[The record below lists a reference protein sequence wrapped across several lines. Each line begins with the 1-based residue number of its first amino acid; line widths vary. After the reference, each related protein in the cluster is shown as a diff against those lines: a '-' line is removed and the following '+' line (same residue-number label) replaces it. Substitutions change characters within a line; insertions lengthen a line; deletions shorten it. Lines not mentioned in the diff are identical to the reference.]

1 MALEDLVVA
10 RLMWL
15 RRPKVVEVGLVQVSV
30 KKVKLCLLRI
40 NDRLKVRHL
49 ETDQGLLE
57 GMLALPLAHFAIA
70 CLCSGSAN
78 TLLVLETAVD
88 LVKPDRVAAIELLLG
103 REEDF
108 VRSDASGLVIEN
120 GRNISQGRVDR
131 LLELANLVDLVESA
145 HISSNMLR
153 AHIFAKKLERLIADL
168 VVGG

>member
-1 MALEDLVVA
+1 MNNLSLVILWDLVALEDLVVA

-40 NDRLKVRHL
+40 NDRLEVRHL

-57 GMLALPLAHFAIA
+57 VMLALLLAHFAIA
-70 CLCSGSAN
+70 CLRSGSAN

-103 REEDF
+103 RE
-108 VRSDASGLVIEN
+108 
-120 GRNISQGRVDR
+120 
-131 LLELANLVDLVESA
+131 
-145 HISSNMLR
+145 
-153 AHIFAKKLERLIADL
+153 
-168 VVGG
+168 